1 MLKNI
6 DIEYDENID
15 IALNEIAT
23 KLNIENIVEFK
34 NIISSIIILTID
46 KGYEIENICK
56 KVGVNI
62 LITTNEKIREI
73 NNTTRNINKVTD
85 VLSFPAY
92 EDIKN
97 APIYMHQEYPV
108 VLGDIVI
115 NISKI
120 YEQSME
126 YNTGFKRELSYM
138 ITHSF
143 YHLLGY
149 DHEIEEDK
157 QKMRDKEE
165 HLLNLLNI

>member
-15 IALNEIAT
+15 IELNEIAT
-23 KLNIENIVEFK
+23 KLNIEDIVEFK
-34 NIISSIIILTID
+34 NIISSIVILTID
-46 KGYEIENICK
+46 KGYEIENIFK
-56 KVGVNI
+56 KVGINI
-62 LITTNEKIREI
+62 LITTNERIRKI
-73 NNTTRNINKVTD
+73 NNATRNINKVTD

-97 APIYMHQEYPV
+97 APIYMQQEYPV

-115 NISKI
+115 NISRI

-126 YNTGFKRELSYM
+126 YGTGFNRELSYM

-149 DHEIEEDK
+149 DHEIVEDK
-157 QKMRDKEE
+157 KVMRAKEKY
-165 HLLNLLNI
+165 LLNLINI